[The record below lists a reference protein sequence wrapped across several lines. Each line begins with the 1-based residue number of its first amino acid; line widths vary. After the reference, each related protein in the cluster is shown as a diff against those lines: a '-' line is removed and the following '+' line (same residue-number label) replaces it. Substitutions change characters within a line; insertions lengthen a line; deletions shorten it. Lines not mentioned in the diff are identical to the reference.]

1 MCVRTRTHQYKQK
14 EVWCVHNNSILQIC
28 SSFFP
33 TPSACY
39 TLLAMLRLAELCGM
53 PSCATMDVFFS
64 PVFEICVAQCDREQ
78 SKFSK
83 LMWSCCSRCSGMSY
97 FNTVWV
103 RCAVMPKKAWT
114 CSKNTLKGFHFQL
127 KPESHMGLIQAN
139 HKECFPNITNYHDQ
153 GLFYAKKTDD
163 AKSSCF
169 VWNMSVLEWISCGF
183 MHTYVLNWVKVSLV
197 HGTVITEGGALQ
209 MCLHT
214 E

>member
-1 MCVRTRTHQYKQK
+1 MCPFFFYVAFKKLIIRLLQSHHSLSCTWATCYLHMSQAATTSCLEAGSEQHNSINILCVCVWTRTHQYKQK
-14 EVWCVHNNSILQIC
+14 EVLCVHNNSILQLC

-33 TPSACY
+33 NPSACY

-103 RCAVMPKKAWT
+103 RCAVMPKK
-114 CSKNTLKGFHFQL
+114 
-127 KPESHMGLIQAN
+127 PEPAPKIR
-139 HKECFPNITNYHDQ
+139 
-153 GLFYAKKTDD
+153 
-163 AKSSCF
+163 
-169 VWNMSVLEWISCGF
+169 
-183 MHTYVLNWVKVSLV
+183 
-197 HGTVITEGGALQ
+197 
-209 MCLHT
+209 
-214 E
+214 

>member
-1 MCVRTRTHQYKQK
+1 MCVCVCVRTRTHQYKQK
-14 EVWCVHNNSILQIC
+14 EVWCVHNNSILQLC

-103 RCAVMPKKAWT
+103 RCAVMPKK
-114 CSKNTLKGFHFQL
+114 SLNLLQK
-127 KPESHMGLIQAN
+127 
-139 HKECFPNITNYHDQ
+139 
-153 GLFYAKKTDD
+153 YAKRFSLPAKARIPYGTD
-163 AKSSCF
+163 SGQPQGMF
-169 VWNMSVLEWISCGF
+169 PQ
-183 MHTYVLNWVKVSLV
+183 H
-197 HGTVITEGGALQ
+197 H
-209 MCLHT
+209 
-214 E
+214 